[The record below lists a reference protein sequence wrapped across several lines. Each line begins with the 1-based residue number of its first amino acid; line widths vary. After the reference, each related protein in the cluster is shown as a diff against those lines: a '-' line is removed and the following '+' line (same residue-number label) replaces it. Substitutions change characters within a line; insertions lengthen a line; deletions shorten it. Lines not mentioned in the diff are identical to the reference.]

1 MERDCL
7 IAHGAALT
15 LKERLLD
22 ESDKYEAIV
31 CENCGML
38 AVYDKN
44 KNKKYCPICGDV
56 ETYPDRNFIRI

>member
-22 ESDKYEAIV
+22 ESDKYEAVV

-38 AVYDKN
+38 AVEDTSKH
-44 KNKKYCPICGDV
+44 KKYYPIC
-56 ETYPDRNFIRI
+56 